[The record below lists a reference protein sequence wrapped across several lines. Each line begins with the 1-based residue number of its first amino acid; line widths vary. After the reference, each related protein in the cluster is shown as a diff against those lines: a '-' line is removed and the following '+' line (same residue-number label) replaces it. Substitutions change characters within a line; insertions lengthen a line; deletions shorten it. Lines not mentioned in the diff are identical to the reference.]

1 MRKTLLFVLLLA
13 ASVLSTSARAQG
25 PNTGVNVQIQ
35 PVVGQGRYCLDARGD
50 RDQDGAPV
58 FIYACRGSENQHWT
72 IASATDDKHAILGIG
87 GFCLDAGGGSPQ
99 PGANTTQLWRCHFGA
114 TQRFVFTPDGHIR
127 ESGTNKCLMAVAPRD
142 AAPVVLDT
150 CNANPNEAFVV
161 RH

>member
-13 ASVLSTSARAQG
+13 ASVLSTAARAQG

-35 PVVGQGRYCLDARGD
+35 PVVGQGRY
-50 RDQDGAPV
+50 
-58 FIYACRGSENQHWT
+58 
-72 IASATDDKHAILGIG
+72 
-87 GFCLDAGGGSPQ
+87 CLDAGGGSPQ

-150 CNANPNEAFVV
+150 CNANRNEAFVV